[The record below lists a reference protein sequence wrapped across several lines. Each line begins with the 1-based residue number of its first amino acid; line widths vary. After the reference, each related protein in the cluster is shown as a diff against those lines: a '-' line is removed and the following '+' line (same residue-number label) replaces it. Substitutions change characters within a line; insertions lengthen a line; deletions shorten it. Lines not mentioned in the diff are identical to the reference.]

1 MDFIFYFQNQSTLH
15 NFERISMNL
24 SIKFRLD
31 KVQLWLN
38 LEYINIP
45 RYIDIHRFLNLPF

>member
-38 LEYINIP
+38 LEYINA
-45 RYIDIHRFLNLPF
+45 DD